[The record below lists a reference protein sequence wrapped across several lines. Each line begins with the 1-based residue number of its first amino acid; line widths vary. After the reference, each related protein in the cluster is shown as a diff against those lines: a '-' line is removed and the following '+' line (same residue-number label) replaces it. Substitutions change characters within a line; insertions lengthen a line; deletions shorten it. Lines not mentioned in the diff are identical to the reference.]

1 MMCDVMEDTE
11 GRTVSLSINII
22 YLLSI
27 IYPPT
32 YLPIGQKVRWGFSIT
47 YYKKPQMNFLAN
59 PISIYLS
66 VCLSIHLS

>member
-11 GRTVSLSINII
+11 GSTVSLSINII

-32 YLPIGQKVRWGFSIT
+32 YLPIGKKVRWGFSIT
-47 YYKKPQMNFLAN
+47 
-59 PISIYLS
+59 S
-66 VCLSIHLS
+66 